1 MQKCQIKRRSF
12 AAETRKAASERL
24 LQRKFTAENLG
35 VGLAQEG
42 KKVLLVD
49 MDPQAS
55 LTISLGHPRPDE
67 LPVTIS
73 DMMQKVIMDEEIKL
87 REGILTHPEG
97 VDLMPASISLSGL
110 EVSLVNAMSRESI
123 LKQYLEPLKK
133 NYDFI
138 ILDCMPSLG
147 MVTVNAL
154 AASDQLIVPVQ
165 AQYLS
170 AKGLEQL
177 LQTVNKV
184 KRQINPKLRIEGIL
198 LTMVDARTNN
208 AREIAGLIRETYGSR
223 LKVFD
228 VEIPRSVRAAEIS
241 AEGKSIFA
249 HDPGGKVAAAYKE
262 LTKEVIRDAEKRR
275 KHQLEQLR

>member
-1 MQKCQIKRRSF
+1 MPNKATVLCCGNQKGGVGK
-12 AAETRKAASERL
+12 T
-24 LQRKFTAENLG
+24 FTTENLG

-73 DMMQKVIMDEEIKL
+73 DMMQKVITDEDIQL

-97 VDLMPASISLSGL
+97 VDLMPANISLSGL

-123 LKQYLEPLKK
+123 LKQYLEALKK
-133 NYDFI
+133 NYEFI

-147 MVTVNAL
+147 MLTVNAL

-208 AREIAGLIRETYGSR
+208 AKEIAGLIRETYGSR

-275 KHQLEQLR
+275 KHHLEQLR